1 MEKND
6 YKANLKI
13 DKNNIDSE
21 ILMQA
26 QLYYEWSYLAA
37 EAENQRDQEKETLE
51 IITTM
56 VENRFR
62 TEPEKYFDLNGK
74 PPTEGAIKAKINND
88 VAVRTQRRKLLEAT
102 AKFRLLK
109 KAELAFEQ
117 RKDMIQSHLR
127 YIEKIKHS
135 EVIVPKTELE
145 ETGRKIRKQLQK
157 RGI

>member
-26 QLYYEWSYLAA
+26 QLYYEWAYLTA
-37 EAENQRDQEKETLE
+37 EAENQKDLEKETLE

-62 TEPEKYFDLNGK
+62 TEPEKYFDTNGK
-74 PPTEGAIKAKINND
+74 APTEGAIKAKINND
-88 VAVRTQRRKLLEAT
+88 VAVRNQRRKLLEAT
-102 AKFRLLK
+102 AKYRLLK

-117 RKDMIQSHLR
+117 RKDMIQSHLK
-127 YIEKIKHS
+127 YIEKIRNS
-135 EVIVPKTELE
+135 EVIVPKKEVE
-145 ETGRKIRKQLQK
+145 ETGRKVRRQLQK